1 MGRLIPAG
9 TGLEFYRNF
18 KLLTEAEPQQPEAG
32 LAASPTEPVIPATSV
47 PVAEL
52 ADEDEARTV

>member
-18 KLLTEAEPQQPEAG
+18 RLLTEVEPAQPEGAPAVG
-32 LAASPTEPVIPATSV
+32 APGEPAIPGAPTLP
-47 PVAEL
+47 AEL
-52 ADEDEARTV
+52 ADEDEART